1 VFKFRIMPDDGEP
14 FEVVAT
20 TRDIARWEKTTKGA
34 SFAALQADMHVVDL
48 YKIAYYACQ
57 RQGIDTGTPR
67 TLVEFESGVDLD
79 VLGDDEDAE
88 PDPTRPAA

>member
-1 VFKFRIMPDDGEP
+1 MFKFRIMPDDGEP
-14 FEVVAT
+14 FTVVAT
-20 TRDIARWEKTTKGA
+20 TRDIARWEKTNKGA

-57 RQGIDTGTPR
+57 RQGIDTPR

-79 VLGDDEDAE
+79 VLDDDEDAE
-88 PDPTRPAA
+88 PDPTRSAA